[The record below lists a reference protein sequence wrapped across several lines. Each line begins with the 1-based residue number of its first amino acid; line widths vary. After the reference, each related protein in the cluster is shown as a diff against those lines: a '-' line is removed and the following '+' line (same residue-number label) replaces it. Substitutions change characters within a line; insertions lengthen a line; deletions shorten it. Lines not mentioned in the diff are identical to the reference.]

1 MALQARE
8 KKMLMFAGPV
18 AVLLLVLNFMGVFGG
33 KSKSS
38 GKAVAKAKAK
48 VSQMAKAVA
57 GKDDAA
63 GSAGAASSGSL
74 RYDTW
79 GNRDPFSKPVFRNQP
94 QSTPIHVKG
103 IIWKNGKPYV
113 LINDVVLA
121 VGEEKDGI
129 RVDRIDGKK
138 VFCRKGGSMYTL
150 QWSESP

>member
-1 MALQARE
+1 MALQNRE

-38 GKAVAKAKAK
+38 GKAVERAKAK
-48 VSQMAKAVA
+48 VSRVANAVA
-57 GKDDAA
+57 GKESAA
-63 GSAGAASSGSL
+63 TTSRAASGFV
-74 RYDTW
+74 RYDSW
-79 GNRDPFSKPVFRNQP
+79 GDRDPFTKPVFRNQP
-94 QSTPIHVKG
+94 APSAPIHVKG
-103 IIWKNGKPYV
+103 IVWKNGKPYV

-129 RVDRIDGKK
+129 RVDRIEGKK